1 MYTTRSDYHIH
12 SEHSDGTDNI
22 HDIVHRASVLKLEII
37 AIMDHFWPSLGSRRG
52 GQALIDRRRNEIKNA
67 RSEYPQIVVL
77 DGTEVDIQ
85 SDGTLARIAGG
96 LKQFEL
102 VIGSFHWITNST
114 TWAST
119 LKKALRDP
127 QFHILGH
134 WDGYLSSYRDE
145 DGEVVVNQLAEAGVA
160 IELSGRYVS
169 EHPDFFELAMKA
181 GCKFTL
187 GSDSHSIETIGQL
200 DFQKKLASDYD
211 LHLIEFEELV
221 KQTT

>member
-1 MYTTRSDYHIH
+1 MYATHSDYHIH
-12 SEHSDGTDNI
+12 SEHSDGTDSI
-22 HDIVHRASVLKLEII
+22 HNIVHRASVLKLKKI
-37 AIMDHFWPSLGSRRG
+37 AITDHFWPSLGSQRG
-52 GQALIDRRRNEIKNA
+52 GQALIDRRRNEIEIA
-67 RSEYPQIVVL
+67 RSEYPQLMVL
-77 DGTEVDIQ
+77 NGTEVDIQ
-85 SDGTLARIAGG
+85 SDGTLARVAGG

-102 VIGSFHWITNST
+102 VIGSFHWVTNST

-145 DGEVVVNQLAEAGVA
+145 DSEAVVNLLAEAGVA